1 MNLCVAHRFGQAL
14 VFVSLTL
21 ASVQGVASPA
31 PSTTTLSLE
40 SLLTEVESRSPTLL
54 SRQASERA
62 AQTHARQAGAFDD
75 PMVMV
80 ELWQTPTTA
89 DRLPLMVT
97 LRQPIPWPG
106 KLSARAAVARLD
118 EERAQTETALA
129 KRSLRLAAVRS
140 YYLLLLAHRSL
151 TVQSQNQKL
160 MQVVVS
166 SVDGRYRVGRAE
178 LAELLDA
185 QEAVHEQET
194 LLYELQRDREQA
206 ETEILSLLGEQSRR
220 PLGVPTTI
228 PEFAPLPSLETLIE
242 QAMRG
247 RPELALSQVMRK
259 QAQAKVSQARSE
271 RAPDLAVSGSFM
283 APLRGDMERTFTV
296 GIQTSIPSFSL
307 VRSSAAERE
316 AEALTEQVRQD
327 QNQLAATITAEVRS
341 AYLRVATVQRHLSLH
356 REDLIPLSD
365 RAVQAAR
372 AGYLSGRIGLT
383 LLLSTT
389 QRLLQQRLAYERF
402 LAEYGLRRA
411 ELDYSVGQGAAP

>member
-1 MNLCVAHRFGQAL
+1 MNCCVAHRLGPSL
-14 VFVSLTL
+14 VFVSLML
-21 ASVQGVASPA
+21 ASVQGQANTAPA
-31 PSTTTLSLE
+31 TETLSLE

-54 SRQASERA
+54 SRHAAWRA

-75 PMVMV
+75 PMVML

-89 DRLPLMVT
+89 DRLPLMFT

-106 KLSARAAVARLD
+106 KLHARAVVARFD

-129 KRSLRLAAVRS
+129 KRSLRLATVRS

-151 TVQSQNQKL
+151 AVQSQNQKL

-206 ETEILSLLGEQSRR
+206 ETEILSLLGERSRR
-220 PLGVPTTI
+220 PLGVPTST
-228 PEFAPLPSLETLIE
+228 PEFTPLPSLESLIE
-242 QAMRG
+242 QAMHSRK
-247 RPELALSQVMRK
+247 ELALSQVMRK

-316 AEALTEQVRQD
+316 AEALSEQVLQD

-411 ELDYSVGQGAAP
+411 ELDFSVGQGAAP

>member
-1 MNLCVAHRFGQAL
+1 MNCCVAHRLGPSL
-14 VFVSLTL
+14 VFVSLML
-21 ASVQGVASPA
+21 ASVQGQANTAPA
-31 PSTTTLSLE
+31 TETLSLE

-54 SRQASERA
+54 SRHAAWRA

-75 PMVMV
+75 PMVML

-106 KLSARAAVARLD
+106 KLHARAAVARFD

-129 KRSLRLAAVRS
+129 KRSLRLATVRS

-151 TVQSQNQKL
+151 AVQSQNQKL

-206 ETEILSLLGEQSRR
+206 ETEILSLLGERSRR
-220 PLGVPTTI
+220 PLGVPTST
-228 PEFAPLPSLETLIE
+228 PEFTPLPSLESLIE
-242 QAMRG
+242 QAMHSRK
-247 RPELALSQVMRK
+247 ELALSQVMRK

-283 APLRGDMERTFTV
+283 APLRGEMERTFTV

-316 AEALTEQVRQD
+316 AEALSEQVLQD

-411 ELDYSVGQGAAP
+411 ELDFSVGQGAAP

>member
-1 MNLCVAHRFGQAL
+1 MNLCVAHHFGQAL

-31 PSTTTLSLE
+31 PPTATLSLD
-40 SLLTEVESRSPTLL
+40 SLLTEVERRSPTLL

-75 PMVMV
+75 PMVML

-118 EERAQTETALA
+118 EERAQTETALT

-185 QEAVHEQET
+185 QEALHEQET
-194 LLYELQRDREQA
+194 LLYALQRDREQA
-206 ETEILSLLGEQSRR
+206 ETEILSLLGEQSHR
-220 PLGVPTTI
+220 PLGVPTSI

-316 AEALTEQVRQD
+316 AEALSEQVRQD

-356 REDLIPLSD
+356 RDNLIPLSD
-365 RAVQAAR
+365 RAVQATR
-372 AGYLSGRIGLT
+372 AGYQSGRLGLT

-389 QRLLQQRLAYERF
+389 QRLLQQRLTYERF

-411 ELDYSVGQGAAP
+411 ELDFSVGQGAAP